1 MKPAWMM
8 MWFAFAAPLHAEDG
22 SLKQVSAQMAT
33 AARAFL
39 ESLDEAQSAKAR
51 IAFDDEEREN
61 WHYIPKQ
68 RRGLPLKDL
77 DERQLALQRR
87 LLETAMSRKGLVKL
101 DTIIL
106 LEGYLAELENNPQ
119 RRDATKY
126 YTSIFGEPQAD
137 GTWGWRFEGH
147 HLSLNF
153 TLKGGDHIAVTPSF
167 FAANRAHVKEGRL
180 AGTRPLGAEEDLARA
195 LARSLQATGKPVVY
209 SDRAPNDILTAADR
223 KARQLEPVGVP
234 ASEFTAAQREGLM
247 KLITEYANRHR
258 PELEKDRL
266 AEITRDFDN
275 LRFGWAGGI
284 EPGQAYYYR
293 IQGADF
299 LVEVSNIQN
308 DANHIHT
315 VWRDRAGDFG
325 RDVLGKHHQSH
336 AH

>member
-8 MWFAFAAPLHAEDG
+8 MVLAFAAPLHAADE
-22 SLKQVSAQMAT
+22 SLNKVSAEMAV

-39 ESLDEAQSAKAR
+39 DSLDEAQSAKAR
-51 IAFDDEEREN
+51 LAFEDAEREN
-61 WHYIPKQ
+61 WHYIPKD
-68 RRGLPLKDL
+68 RLGLPLKDL
-77 DERQLALQRR
+77 NEKQLGLQRR
-87 LLETAMSRKGLVKL
+87 LLETAMSRKGLLKL

-106 LEGYLAELENNPQ
+106 LEGYLAELENNPVG
-119 RRDATKY
+119 RDDKKY
-126 YTSIFGEPQAD
+126 YTTVFGEPKAD

-195 LARSLQATGKPVVY
+195 LARSLQESGKPVVY
-209 SDRAPNDILTAADR
+209 TERVPRDILTAADR
-223 KARQLEPVGVP
+223 KLRQLEPVGVP
-234 ASEFTAAQREGLM
+234 VNEFTAAQREGIL
-247 KLITEYANRHR
+247 KLITEYADRHR
-258 PELEKDRL
+258 PELEKDKL
-266 AEITRDFDN
+266 AEITRDLDK
-275 LRFGWAGGI
+275 LRFGWAGGV

-299 LVEVSNIQN
+299 LVEVANVQN
-308 DANHIHT
+308 EANHIHT

-325 RDVLGKHHQSH
+325 RDVLGEHELEH
-336 AH
+336 

>member
-1 MKPAWMM
+1 MKLVWMM
-8 MWFAFAAPLHAEDG
+8 MVLVFLAPLHAADE
-22 SLKQVSAQMAT
+22 SMRKVSAEMAV

-39 ESLDEAQSAKAR
+39 DSLDEAQSAKAR
-51 IAFDDEEREN
+51 IAFDDTEREN
-61 WHYIPKQ
+61 WHYIPKE

-77 DERQLALQRR
+77 NESQLVLHRR

-119 RRDATKY
+119 RRDAKKY
-126 YTSIFGEPQAD
+126 YTSVFGDPKAD

-153 TLKGGDHIAVTPSF
+153 SLKGGDHIAVTPSF

-195 LARSLQATGKPVVY
+195 LARSLQASNKPVVY
-209 SDRAPNDILTAADR
+209 TDRAPADILTAADR
-223 KARQLEPVGVP
+223 EMRQLDPVGVP
-234 ASEFTAAQREGLM
+234 ASDFTGAQREGLM
-247 KLITEYANRHR
+247 KLITEYADRHR
-258 PELEKDRL
+258 PELEKLQL
-266 AEITRDFDN
+266 ARITRDFDN

-325 RDVLGKHHQSH
+325 RDVLGGHHREHKH
-336 AH
+336 

>member
-1 MKPAWMM
+1 MM
-8 MWFAFAAPLHAEDG
+8 MLALAAPLHAQEEA
-22 SLKQVSAQMAT
+22 LKKVSAEMAT
-33 AARAFL
+33 AAQAFL
-39 ESLDEAQSAKAR
+39 DSLDGAQSAKAR
-51 IAFDDEEREN
+51 VAFEDAEREN
-61 WHYIPKQ
+61 WHYIPME

-77 DERQLALQRR
+77 DERQLALQRQ

-106 LEGYLAELENNPQ
+106 LEGFLAELENNPQ
-119 RRDATKY
+119 RRDAGKY
-126 YTSIFGEPQAD
+126 YTSVFGEPQAE

-153 TLKGGDHIAVTPSF
+153 TLKDGDHIAVTPSF
-167 FAANRAHVKEGRL
+167 LAANRAHVREGRL

-195 LARSLQATGKPVVY
+195 LARSLQASGLPVVY

-223 KARQLEPVGVP
+223 KLRQLDPVGVP
-234 ASEFTAAQREGLM
+234 ASEFTGAQREGLM
-247 KLITEYANRHR
+247 KLITEYAARHR
-258 PELEKDRL
+258 PELEKEQL
-266 AEITRDFDN
+266 AKITRDFDK

-293 IQGADF
+293 IQGEDF

-308 DANHIHT
+308 NANHIHT

-325 RDVLGKHHQSH
+325 RDVLGAHHREHKH
-336 AH
+336 